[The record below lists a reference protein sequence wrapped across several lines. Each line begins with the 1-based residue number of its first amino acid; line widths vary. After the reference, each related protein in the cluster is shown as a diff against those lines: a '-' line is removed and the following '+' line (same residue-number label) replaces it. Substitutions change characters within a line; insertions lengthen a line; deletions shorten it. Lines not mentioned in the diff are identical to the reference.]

1 MVGLGI
7 LCYHNTDPPTLCS
20 PPEHFDLKFS
30 LQLSDLSASFCGIFT
45 KASILDGIS
54 GPFVE
59 MKNQSSFGESLMSKN
74 LEIHKKLDFYHKIDL
89 EYFDDLL
96 C

>member
-1 MVGLGI
+1 MTPGSQYWLGSKSAPTPERF
-7 LCYHNTDPPTLCS
+7 LCGGGTGHSLLSQHRPTNSLLS
-20 PPEHFDLKFS
+20 PEHFDLKFS

-59 MKNQSSFGESLMSKN
+59 MKNQSSFGESLMSK
-74 LEIHKKLDFYHKIDL
+74 I
-89 EYFDDLL
+89 
-96 C
+96 